1 MAPVYRFGPFELNV
15 DARELRRGP
24 DEIPVQPQVFAFL
37 SYLIEHRDRVVGKAE
52 LLERLWPDAVVLE
65 ASLQRSVSQARA
77 ALGDEDHA
85 FIRTFSRHGYRF
97 VGPVE
102 ESAPTEAAASAKAPA
117 RPPAPPPASMVSS
130 PAVPRALPPLD
141 VRYARSAG
149 LHIAY
154 AIAGAGTV
162 DIVLV
167 LGWTFPF
174 RALARLAETAGTLSA
189 LTEIGR
195 VVLFDKRGT
204 GLSDP
209 VKRLASLDERMDDL
223 RAVLDAAGSRQAV
236 LLGLSEGG
244 ALCMLFAAAYPER
257 VRGLVL
263 VGAFPRMAA
272 APDWPAGWSPERA
285 AAARAYIK
293 QAWGGGQTILALAP
307 RAASR
312 PDFRRFAAETE
323 QEGASPGA
331 ALDVLE
337 MNLRVD
343 VRPLLATIRAPTH
356 VLHRTDDGI
365 IDVRNGRALAAAIPG
380 AQLTELPGDDHVFLF
395 EDNATLVA
403 AVRALAGR
411 VPSPPA
417 ADERVLAAV
426 LAVAPG
432 TRPPASAIPGEAL
445 ADITR
450 QVASHGGRAL
460 APPLVG
466 GTFASPRRA
475 LACGLALA
483 EAWPPLRLAAHVGE
497 VETGPGG
504 GAVGSA
510 VDEGQALLAAVPPG
524 QLWISRVLAD
534 LLPGAGFIFEPT
546 TSSSLRCL
554 AGTA

>member
-1 MAPVYRFGPFELNV
+1 MAPVYRFGPFELDV
-15 DARELRRGP
+15 GARQLRRGS
-24 DEIPVQPQVFAFL
+24 DEIPLQPQVFALL
-37 SYLIEHRDRVVGKAE
+37 SYLVEHRDRVVGKDE

-77 ALGDEDHA
+77 ALGDDDHA

-97 VGPVE
+97 VGPVQE
-102 ESAPTEAAASAKAPA
+102 VAPA
-117 RPPAPPPASMVSS
+117 ESGAAPQ
-130 PAVPRALPPLD
+130 ALHPLT
-141 VRYARSAG
+141 VRYARSGG

-174 RALARLAETAGTLSA
+174 RGLARLPETAGMLSA
-189 LTEIGR
+189 LTDIGR
-195 VVLFDKRGT
+195 VLLFDKRGT

-209 VKRLASLDERMDDL
+209 VKRLPSLDERMDDL
-223 RAVLDAAGSRQAV
+223 RSVLDAAGSRQAV
-236 LLGLSEGG
+236 LVGLSEGG
-244 ALCMLFAAAYPER
+244 ALCMLFAATQPDR

-285 AAARAYIK
+285 AAARAYI
-293 QAWGGGQTILALAP
+293 QQGWGGGQTILALAP

-343 VRPLLATIRAPTH
+343 VRPLLGAVRAPTQ
-356 VLHRTDDGI
+356 VLHRTDDRI

-380 AQLTELPGDDHVFLF
+380 ARLTELPGEDHVFLF
-395 EDNATLVA
+395 EDSATLVA

-411 VPSPPA
+411 VPAPPA
-417 ADERVLAAV
+417 GERVLAAV

-432 TRPPASAIPGEAL
+432 SPGSAIPSETL
-445 ADITR
+445 ADIAR

-466 GTFASPRRA
+466 GSFASPRRA

-483 EAWPPLRLAAHVGE
+483 EACPALRLAAHVGE
-497 VETGPGG
+497 IEMGPGG
-504 GAVGSA
+504 GAVGAA
-510 VDEGQALLAAVPPG
+510 VDDGHAILAAVIPG

-534 LLPGAGFIFEPT
+534 LLPGSGFIFEAT

-554 AGTA
+554 AGRP

>member
-15 DARELRRGP
+15 GARELRRGP
-24 DEIPVQPQVFAFL
+24 DELPVQPQVFAL
-37 SYLIEHRDRVVGKAE
+37 LNYLIEHRDRVVGKDE
-52 LLERLWPDAVVLE
+52 LLERLWPDVVVLE

-77 ALGDEDHA
+77 ALGDDDHA
-85 FIRTFSRHGYRF
+85 FIRTFARHGYRF

-102 ESAPTEAAASAKAPA
+102 EVAPTEAEASVKAPA
-117 RPPAPPPASMVSS
+117 QPPASAVSS
-130 PAVPRALPPLD
+130 PAAPRALLPLT

-189 LTEIGR
+189 LTDIGR

-209 VKRLASLDERMDDL
+209 VKRLPSLDERMDDL

-236 LLGLSEGG
+236 LLGFSEGG
-244 ALCMLFAAAYPER
+244 ALCMLFAAAYPDR

-285 AAARAYIK
+285 AAARAYI
-293 QAWGGGQTILALAP
+293 QQGWGGGQTILALAP

-343 VRPLLATIRAPTH
+343 VRPLLGTVRTPTH

-395 EDNATLVA
+395 EDSATLVA

-417 ADERVLAAV
+417 GERVLAAV

-432 TRPPASAIPGEAL
+432 SAASAIPAETL

-510 VDEGQALLAAVPPG
+510 VDDGQAILAGVIPG
-524 QLWISRVLAD
+524 QFWISRVLAD
-534 LLPGAGFIFEPT
+534 LLPGAGFIFEAT
-546 TSSSLRCL
+546 TSSSLRCM
-554 AGTA
+554 AGPA

>member
-15 DARELRRGP
+15 GARELRRGG
-24 DEIPVQPQVFAFL
+24 DEIPLQPQVFALL
-37 SYLIEHRDRVVGKAE
+37 SCLIEHRDRVVSKDE
-52 LLERLWPDAVVLE
+52 LLQRLWPDAVVLE

-77 ALGDEDHA
+77 ALDDADHA
-85 FIRTFSRHGYRF
+85 FIRTLSRHGYRF
-97 VGPVE
+97 VAPVE
-102 ESAPTEAAASAKAPA
+102 EVAPA
-117 RPPAPPPASMVSS
+117 EPAA
-130 PAVPRALPPLD
+130 PRGLPPLT
-141 VRYARSAG
+141 VRYARSG
-149 LHIAY
+149 DLHIAY
-154 AIAGAGTV
+154 STAGAGKV

-174 RALARLAETAGTLSA
+174 RALARLPETAQTLSA
-189 LTEIGR
+189 LTGIGR

-209 VKRLASLDERMDDL
+209 VKRLPSLDERMDDL
-223 RAVLDAAGSRQAV
+223 RAVLDAAGSEQAV
-236 LLGLSEGG
+236 LVGFSEGG
-244 ALCMLFAAAYPER
+244 ALCMLYAATAPDR

-263 VGAFPRMAA
+263 VGGFPRMAA

-285 AAARAYIK
+285 AAARAYI
-293 QAWGGGQTILALAP
+293 QRGWGSGQTILALAP

-337 MNLRVD
+337 MNLQVD
-343 VRPLLATIRAPTH
+343 VRPLLGAVRAPTH

-403 AVRALAGR
+403 AVRTLAGR
-411 VPSPPA
+411 APA
-417 ADERVLAAV
+417 RPAGERVLAAV
-426 LAVAPG
+426 LAVGSGSA
-432 TRPPASAIPGEAL
+432 ASAISAETL

-450 QVASHGGRAL
+450 QIASHGGRPL
-460 APPLVG
+460 ASPRVG

-483 EAWPPLRLAAHVGE
+483 EAWPSLRLAAHVGE
-497 VETGPGG
+497 VETAPGG
-504 GAVGSA
+504 GSVGSA
-510 VDEGQALLAAVPPG
+510 VDDGQAILAGVLPG

-534 LLPGAGFIFEPT
+534 LLPGAGFTFQAT
-546 TSSSLRCL
+546 ASSSLRCM
-554 AGTA
+554 AGPE

>member
-1 MAPVYRFGPFELNV
+1 VTAPVYRFGPFELNV
-15 DARELRRGP
+15 GARQLRRGP
-24 DEIPVQPQVFAFL
+24 DEIPVQPQVFAL
-37 SYLIEHRDRVVGKAE
+37 LNYLIEHRDRVVGKDE

-77 ALGDEDHA
+77 ALGDDDHE

-97 VGPVE
+97 VGPVQE
-102 ESAPTEAAASAKAPA
+102 GAPTQPAA
-117 RPPAPPPASMVSS
+117 
-130 PAVPRALPPLD
+130 PRELPPLT

-154 AIAGAGTV
+154 ATAGAGPV

-189 LTEIGR
+189 LTGIGR

-209 VKRLASLDERMDDL
+209 VKRLPSLDERMDDL

-236 LLGLSEGG
+236 LLGFSEGG
-244 ALCMLFAAAYPER
+244 ALCMLFAAAYPDR

-285 AAARAYIK
+285 AAARAYI
-293 QAWGGGQTILALAP
+293 QQGWGGGQTILALAP

-343 VRPLLATIRAPTH
+343 VRPLLGTVRAPTH

-395 EDNATLVA
+395 EDNATVVA
-403 AVRALAGR
+403 AVRALADR

-417 ADERVLAAV
+417 GERVLAAV

-432 TRPPASAIPGEAL
+432 SAASAIPPETL

-450 QVASHGGRAL
+450 QVGSHGGRAL

-504 GAVGSA
+504 GAIGSA
-510 VDEGQALLAAVPPG
+510 VDDGQAILAAVIPG

-534 LLPGAGFIFEPT
+534 LLPGAGFIFEAT

-554 AGTA
+554 AGPA

>member
-24 DEIPVQPQVFAFL
+24 DEIPVQPQVFAL
-37 SYLIEHRDRVVGKAE
+37 LHYLIEHRDRVVGKDE

-77 ALGDEDHA
+77 ALGDEDHV

-102 ESAPTEAAASAKAPA
+102 EVAPTEAAAP
-117 RPPAPPPASMVSS
+117 
-130 PAVPRALPPLD
+130 PRALPPLA

-154 AIAGAGTV
+154 ATAGAGTV

-189 LTEIGR
+189 LTDIGR

-209 VKRLASLDERMDDL
+209 VKRLPSLDERMDDL

-236 LLGLSEGG
+236 LLGFSEGG
-244 ALCMLFAAAYPER
+244 ALCMLFAAAYPDR

-285 AAARAYIK
+285 AAARAYI
-293 QAWGGGQTILALAP
+293 QQGWGGGQTILALAP

-312 PDFRRFAAETE
+312 PDFRHFAAETE

-343 VRPLLATIRAPTH
+343 VRPLLGTVRAPTH

-395 EDNATLVA
+395 EDSATLVA

-417 ADERVLAAV
+417 SERVLAAV

-432 TRPPASAIPGEAL
+432 SPASAIPAETL
-445 ADITR
+445 ADVTR

-483 EAWPPLRLAAHVGE
+483 AAWPPLRLAAHVGE

-504 GAVGSA
+504 AVGSA
-510 VDEGQALLAAVPPG
+510 VDDGQAILAGVIPG
-524 QLWISRVLAD
+524 QLWVSRVLAD
-534 LLPGAGFIFEPT
+534 LLPGAGFIFEAT
-546 TSSSLRCL
+546 TSSSLRCM
-554 AGTA
+554 AGPA

>member
-1 MAPVYRFGPFELNV
+1 MAPVYRFGPFELDV
-15 DARELRRGP
+15 AARELRRES
-24 DEIPVQPQVFAFL
+24 DEIPVQPQVFALL
-37 SYLIEHRDRVVGKAE
+37 SYLIENRDRVVGKDE

-77 ALGDEDHA
+77 ALGDDDHA

-97 VGPVE
+97 VGPVK
-102 ESAPTEAAASAKAPA
+102 ESAPSEAAPSPRGAAQ
-117 RPPAPPPASMVSS
+117 PAPSVVSS
-130 PAVPRALPPLD
+130 PAAPRALPPLT

-174 RALARLAETAGTLSA
+174 RALGRLAETAATLSA
-189 LTEIGR
+189 LTDIGR

-209 VKRLASLDERMDDL
+209 VKRLPSLDERMDDL

-236 LLGLSEGG
+236 LLGFSEGG
-244 ALCMLFAAAYPER
+244 ALCMLFAAAHPER

-272 APDWPAGWSPERA
+272 APDWPAGWSPDRA
-285 AAARAYIK
+285 AAARAYI
-293 QAWGGGQTILALAP
+293 QRSWGAGQTILALAP

-343 VRPLLATIRAPTH
+343 VRPLLGSVRAPTH

-380 AQLTELPGDDHVFLF
+380 ARFTEVPGDDHVFLF
-395 EDNATLVA
+395 EDSATLVA

-417 ADERVLAAV
+417 GERVLAAV

-432 TRPPASAIPGEAL
+432 SPASAIPGEAL

-450 QVASHGGRAL
+450 QVATHGGRAL
-460 APPLVG
+460 ASPLVG
-466 GTFASPRRA
+466 GAFASPRRA

-483 EAWPPLRLAAHVGE
+483 GAWPSLRLAAHVGE
-497 VETGPGG
+497 VETGPAG
-504 GAVGSA
+504 GAIGPA
-510 VDEGQALLAAVPPG
+510 VDDGQAIVAGVIPG
-524 QLWISRVLAD
+524 QFWISRILAD
-534 LLPGAGFIFEPT
+534 LLPGAGFVFEPT

-554 AGTA
+554 AEPA

>member
-1 MAPVYRFGPFELNV
+1 MAPVYRFGPFELDV
-15 DARELRRGP
+15 GARELRRGP
-24 DEIPVQPQVFAFL
+24 DEIPVQPQVFALL
-37 SYLIEHRDRVVGKAE
+37 SYLIERRDRVVGKDE

-97 VGPVE
+97 VGAVE
-102 ESAPTEAAASAKAPA
+102 EVAPTEAGAA
-117 RPPAPPPASMVSS
+117 
-130 PAVPRALPPLD
+130 PRGLPPLTI
-141 VRYARSAG
+141 RYARSGG

-174 RALARLAETAGTLSA
+174 RALARLPETAGTLSA
-189 LTEIGR
+189 LTDIGR

-209 VKRLASLDERMDDL
+209 VKRLPSLDERMDDL

-236 LLGLSEGG
+236 LLGFSEGG
-244 ALCMLFAAAYPER
+244 ALCMLFAATYPDR

-263 VGAFPRMAA
+263 VGAFPRMAT

-285 AAARAYIK
+285 ATARAYI
-293 QAWGGGQTILALAP
+293 QQGWGGGQTILALAP

-343 VRPLLATIRAPTH
+343 VRPLLGAVRAPTH
-356 VLHRTDDGI
+356 VLHRTDDRI

-395 EDNATLVA
+395 EDSATLVA

-411 VPSPPA
+411 VPASPA
-417 ADERVLAAV
+417 GERVLAAV

-432 TRPPASAIPGEAL
+432 SPASAIPAEAL
-445 ADITR
+445 ADIAR
-450 QVASHGGRAL
+450 QVASHGGRSL

-497 VETGPGG
+497 VETAPGG

-510 VDEGQALLAAVPPG
+510 VDDGHAILAAVIPG
-524 QLWISRVLAD
+524 QLWVSRVLAD
-534 LLPGAGFIFEPT
+534 LLPGAGFIFEAT

-554 AGTA
+554 AGPA

>member
-1 MAPVYRFGPFELNV
+1 MSLVYRFGPFELNV
-15 DARELRRGP
+15 GARELRRGP
-24 DEIPVQPQVFAFL
+24 EEIPVQPQVFAL
-37 SYLIEHRDRVVGKAE
+37 LHYLIERRDRVVGKDE

-77 ALGDEDHA
+77 ALDDEDHA

-102 ESAPTEAAASAKAPA
+102 ESAPAEAAGSGNAPA
-117 RPPAPPPASMVSS
+117 QPPASGPASAGSS
-130 PAVPRALPPLD
+130 PAAPRALAPLA

-154 AIAGAGTV
+154 AIAGAGAV

-189 LTEIGR
+189 LTDIGR

-209 VKRLASLDERMDDL
+209 VKRLPSLDERMDDL

-236 LLGLSEGG
+236 LLGFSEGG
-244 ALCMLFAAAYPER
+244 ALGMLFAAAYPER

-272 APDWPAGWSPERA
+272 APDWPAGWSPAKA
-285 AAARAYIK
+285 AAARSYI
-293 QAWGGGQTILALAP
+293 QQGWGGGQTILALAP
-307 RAASR
+307 QAASR

-343 VRPLLATIRAPTH
+343 VRPLLATVRVPTR
-356 VLHRTDDGI
+356 VLHRTDDRI

-403 AVRALAGR
+403 AVRALASR

-417 ADERVLAAV
+417 GERVLAAV

-432 TRPPASAIPGEAL
+432 IATPASALPAETL

-450 QVASHGGRAL
+450 QVASHGGRTL
-460 APPLVG
+460 ASPFVG

-475 LACGLALA
+475 LGCGLALA
-483 EAWPPLRLAAHVGE
+483 EAWPLLRLAAHVGE
-497 VETGPGG
+497 VETGTGG
-504 GAVGSA
+504 GAVGPA
-510 VDEGQALLAAVPPG
+510 VDEGQAIVAAVPPG
-524 QLWISRVLAD
+524 QFWISRVLAD
-534 LLPGAGFIFEPT
+534 LLPGAGFTFEAT
-546 TSSSLRCL
+546 TSSSLRCV
-554 AGTA
+554 AGPA

>member
-1 MAPVYRFGPFELNV
+1 MGPVYRFGPFELNV
-15 DARELRRGP
+15 GARELRRGP
-24 DEIPVQPQVFAFL
+24 DEIPVQPQVFALL

-52 LLERLWPDAVVLE
+52 LLGRLWPDAVVLE
-65 ASLQRSVSQARA
+65 ASLQRSVSQART

-85 FIRTFSRHGYRF
+85 FVRTFSRHGYRF
-97 VGPVE
+97 VGTVE
-102 ESAPTEAAASAKAPA
+102 EIAPTPTA
-117 RPPAPPPASMVSS
+117 R
-130 PAVPRALPPLD
+130 RALAPLA
-141 VRYARSAG
+141 VRYAHSAG

-154 AIAGAGTV
+154 AIAGAGAV

-174 RALARLAETAGTLSA
+174 RALERLAETAATLGA
-189 LTEIGR
+189 LTDIGR

-209 VKRLASLDERMDDL
+209 VKRLPSLDERMDDL

-236 LLGLSEGG
+236 LVGFSEGG
-244 ALCMLFAAAYPER
+244 ALCMLFAAASPER

-272 APDWPAGWSPERA
+272 APDWPAGWSPERV
-285 AAARAYIK
+285 AAARAYI
-293 QAWGGGQTILALAP
+293 QQGWGGGQTILALAP

-337 MNLRVD
+337 MNLLVD
-343 VRPLLATIRAPTH
+343 VRPLLGAVRAPTH

-365 IDVRNGRALAAAIPG
+365 VDVRNGRALAAAIPG

-395 EDNATLVA
+395 EDNATLLA

-417 ADERVLAAV
+417 CERVLAAI

-432 TRPPASAIPGEAL
+432 SPAGAIPAEIL

-450 QVASHGGRAL
+450 QVAGHGGRAL
-460 APPLVG
+460 APPAVG
-466 GTFASPRRA
+466 GSFASPRRA

-483 EAWPPLRLAAHVGE
+483 KAWPPLRLAAHVGE

-510 VDEGQALLAAVPPG
+510 VDEGQTIVAAVPPG
-524 QLWISRVLAD
+524 QLWVSRVLAD
-534 LLPGAGFIFEPT
+534 VLPGAGFVFEAT
-546 TSSSLRCL
+546 TSSSLRCM
-554 AGTA
+554 AGPV

>member
-1 MAPVYRFGPFELNV
+1 MAQVYRFGPFELHV
-15 DARELRRGP
+15 GARELRRGAH
-24 DEIPVQPQVFAFL
+24 EIPVQPQVFALL
-37 SYLIEHRDRVVGKAE
+37 SYLIEHRDRVVGKDE

-77 ALGDEDHA
+77 ALGDDDHA
-85 FIRTFSRHGYRF
+85 FIRTFSRQGYRF

-102 ESAPTEAAASAKAPA
+102 EVSPA
-117 RPPAPPPASMVSS
+117 RSPAFPSAAGVSS
-130 PAVPRALPPLD
+130 PAAPRALPLT
-141 VRYARSAG
+141 VRYARSGG

-154 AIAGAGTV
+154 AIAGSGTV

-189 LTEIGR
+189 LTDIGR

-209 VKRLASLDERMDDL
+209 VKRLPSLDERMDDL
-223 RAVLDAAGSRQAV
+223 RTVLDAAGSRQAV
-236 LLGLSEGG
+236 LLGFSEGG
-244 ALCMLFAAAYPER
+244 AMCMLFAAAYPER

-272 APDWPAGWSPERA
+272 APDWPVGWSPERA
-285 AAARAYIK
+285 AAARAYI
-293 QAWGGGQTILALAP
+293 QQGWGGGQTILALAP

-312 PDFRRFAAETE
+312 PEFRRFAAETE

-331 ALDVLE
+331 ALDLLE

-343 VRPLLATIRAPTH
+343 VRPLLGTVRAPTH

-365 IDVRNGRALAAAIPG
+365 IDVRNGRALAAMIPG

-403 AVRALAGR
+403 AVRVLAGR
-411 VPSPPA
+411 VPSAPPG
-417 ADERVLAAV
+417 ERVLATV

-432 TRPPASAIPGEAL
+432 SPASAIPAETL

-466 GTFASPRRA
+466 GTFASPLRA

-510 VDEGQALLAAVPPG
+510 VDEGQAIVAAVPAG

-534 LLPGAGFIFEPT
+534 LLPGAGFIFEST
-546 TSSSLRCL
+546 TSSSLRCM
-554 AGTA
+554 AGPV

>member
-1 MAPVYRFGPFELNV
+1 MASVYRFGPFELDV
-15 DARELRRGP
+15 GARELRRGP
-24 DEIPVQPQVFAFL
+24 DEIAVQPQVFALL

-52 LLERLWPDAVVLE
+52 LLANLWPDAVVLE

-77 ALGDEDHA
+77 ALDDEDHA

-97 VGPVE
+97 VGQVE
-102 ESAPTEAAASAKAPA
+102 ERAPAASVKAPA
-117 RPPAPPPASMVSS
+117 QPPAP
-130 PAVPRALPPLD
+130 RTLPPLA

-154 AIAGAGTV
+154 ATAGAGTV

-174 RALARLAETAGTLSA
+174 RSLTRLAETAATLSA
-189 LTEIGR
+189 LTDIGR

-209 VKRLASLDERMDDL
+209 VKRLPSLDERMDDL

-236 LLGLSEGG
+236 LLGFSEGG
-244 ALCMLFAAAYPER
+244 ALCMLFAATYPER

-285 AAARAYIK
+285 AAARAYIQ
-293 QAWGGGQTILALAP
+293 QAWGSGQTILALAP

-343 VRPLLATIRAPTH
+343 VRPLLGTVRAPTQ
-356 VLHRTDDGI
+356 VLHRTDDKV

-395 EDNATLVA
+395 EGDATLVA
-403 AVRALAGR
+403 AVRAMASRG
-411 VPSPPA
+411 PSSPA
-417 ADERVLAAV
+417 SERVLAAV
-426 LAVAPG
+426 LAVADG
-432 TRPPASAIPGEAL
+432 SPATAIPAETL
-445 ADITR
+445 ADVAR

-460 APPLVG
+460 AAPLVG
-466 GTFASPRRA
+466 GAFASPRRA

-483 EAWPPLRLAAHVGE
+483 AARPSLRLAAHVGE
-497 VETGPGG
+497 VETGPDG

-510 VDEGQALLAAVPPG
+510 VDDGQAILAAVPPG
-524 QLWISRVLAD
+524 QLWISRTLAD
-534 LLPGAGFIFEPT
+534 LLPDAGFIFEAT
-546 TSSSLRCL
+546 TSSSLRCT
-554 AGTA
+554 AGPA